1 MILAVGEAL
10 NMFWLNNKEKQ
21 EETVQQ
27 VEKTEHADSLTDIK
41 CHLQNIID
49 NKLENLPS
57 GDDDISILIRELA
70 KKMQSHVM
78 TEMSR
83 CIDLSIEANETA
95 IFSAKMLSDLR
106 EVDTQ
111 TQGIA
116 AAAEEMVATVKEIE
130 RYGMSI
136 ADQAQ
141 EANEATKFGSSA
153 VKNASENM
161 SNITQA
167 VLQSVKQVN
176 VLAEFTEKIGGIAD
190 DIKKIAEQTNLL
202 ALNATIEAAR
212 AGEAGKGFAV
222 VAGEV
227 KSLAHETAKSTE
239 EISDIIINLQAEMKS
254 ALQYM
259 ENSTEAVQIGQ
270 DAMVQVDERM
280 NEINEK
286 INVVTDNTSQI
297 SNVLQEQNQASNEVA
312 QGIATIARSSGE
324 SVQGI
329 ERIVDSM
336 DEVEKLISG
345 QISSLAEYEVPNK
358 IVKLAQSDHV
368 LWKKRLANMIA
379 GREGLNPNELAD
391 HNSCRL
397 GKWYNQVNDHSYLNN
412 PVFKE
417 LQKPHELVHK
427 HGIMAVKLYNNGKLR
442 EAMEEIA
449 KVEEASKEVLR
460 LLAELEKQNS

>member
-1 MILAVGEAL
+1 
-10 NMFWLNNKEKQ
+10 MFWLNTRQ
-21 EETVQQ
+21 EQEVVTKQ
-27 VEKTEHADSLTDIK
+27 VEAPNFVDNLANIK
-41 CHLQNIID
+41 RYLQDIID
-49 NKLENLPS
+49 NKLENLPE
-57 GDDDISILIRELA
+57 GNDDISVMIRRLA
-70 KKMQSHVM
+70 QKMQSHIT
-78 TEMSR
+78 TEMNR
-83 CIDLSIEANETA
+83 CINLSIEANETA

-116 AAAEEMVATVKEIE
+116 AAAEEMVVTVKEIE

-141 EANEATKFGSSA
+141 EAHEATQSGSSA
-153 VKNASENM
+153 VRNASENM

-167 VLQSVKQVN
+167 VLQSVEQVN

-227 KSLAHETAKSTE
+227 KSLANETAKSTE
-239 EISDIIINLQAEMKS
+239 EISDIIVNLQSEMKN

-259 ENSTEAVQIGQ
+259 ENSTEAVQVGQ
-270 DAMVQVDERM
+270 EAMTQVDERM

-286 INVVTDNTSQI
+286 INIVTDNTSQI
-297 SNVLQEQNQASNEVA
+297 SNVLQEQNQASSEVA
-312 QGIATIARSSGE
+312 QGIATIATSSSK

-336 DEVEKLISG
+336 DKVEKLISG
-345 QISSLAEYEVPNK
+345 QISSLAEYEIPNK
-358 IVKLAQSDHV
+358 IIKLAQSDHV

-379 GREGLNPNELAD
+379 GREGLNPDELAD

-397 GKWYNQVNDHSYLNN
+397 GKWYNQVSNPSYLNN
-412 PVFKE
+412 PIFKE

-427 HGIMAVKLYNNGKLR
+427 HGIRAVKLYNDGKLN
-442 EAMEEIA
+442 EAVEEIA
-449 KVEEASKEVLR
+449 KVEEASKDVLKF
-460 LLAELEKQNS
+460 LAKLEE

>member
-1 MILAVGEAL
+1 
-10 NMFWLNNKEKQ
+10 MFWLSGTKKQ
-21 EETVQQ
+21 GAEAVVRQ
-27 VEKTEHADSLTDIK
+27 VEEYRAANDHADIK
-41 CHLQNIID
+41 HYLQDLID
-49 NKLENLPS
+49 NKLENLPT
-57 GDDDISILIRELA
+57 GDDEISILIRQLA
-70 KKMQSHVM
+70 QKMQSHVM
-78 TEMSR
+78 EEMSR
-83 CIDLSIEANETA
+83 CVSLSIEANETA
-95 IFSAKMLSDLR
+95 IFSAQMLSNLR

-141 EANEATKFGSSA
+141 EAHKATQSGSSA
-153 VKNASENM
+153 VQHASENM
-161 SNITQA
+161 GNITQA
-167 VLQSVKQVN
+167 VSRSVKQVN

-239 EISDIIINLQAEMKS
+239 EISDIIVNLQNEMKN
-254 ALQYM
+254 ALEYM
-259 ENSTEAVQIGQ
+259 GNSTEAVQVGQ
-270 DAMVQVDERM
+270 DAMTQVGERM

-286 INVVTDNTSQI
+286 INVVTENTSQI
-297 SNVLQEQNQASNEVA
+297 SSTLQEQNHASNEVA
-312 QGIATIARSSGE
+312 QGITTIAASSSQ

-329 ERIVDSM
+329 EHIVDSM

-345 QISSLAEYEVPNK
+345 QIGSLAEYEVPHK
-358 IVKLAQSDHV
+358 VVKLAQSDHV

-379 GREGLNPNELAD
+379 GREGLKPNELAD
-391 HNSCRL
+391 HHSCRL
-397 GKWYNQVNDHSYLNN
+397 GKWYDKVDDPAYLKN
-412 PVFKE
+412 PAFKE
-417 LQKPHELVHK
+417 LRGPHELVHK
-427 HGIMAVKLYNNGKLR
+427 HGIQAVELYNKKQTR

-449 KVEEASKEVLR
+449 KVEEASKDVLR
-460 LLAELEKQNS
+460 LLAELEKHRT

>member
-1 MILAVGEAL
+1 
-10 NMFWLNNKEKQ
+10 MFWLNTRQ
-21 EETVQQ
+21 EQEVVTKQ
-27 VEKTEHADSLTDIK
+27 VEAPNFVDNLANIK
-41 CHLQNIID
+41 RYLQDIID
-49 NKLENLPS
+49 NKLENLPE
-57 GDDDISILIRELA
+57 GNDDISVMIRRLA
-70 KKMQSHVM
+70 QKMQSHIT
-78 TEMSR
+78 TEMNR
-83 CIDLSIEANETA
+83 CINLSIEANETA

-116 AAAEEMVATVKEIE
+116 AAAEEMVVTVKEIE

-141 EANEATKFGSSA
+141 EAHEATQSGSSA
-153 VKNASENM
+153 VRNASENM

-167 VLQSVKQVN
+167 VLQSVEQVN

-227 KSLAHETAKSTE
+227 KSLANETAKSTE
-239 EISDIIINLQAEMKS
+239 EISDIIVNLQSEMKN

-259 ENSTEAVQIGQ
+259 ENSTEAVQVGQ
-270 DAMVQVDERM
+270 EAMTQVDERM

-286 INVVTDNTSQI
+286 INIVTDNTSQI
-297 SNVLQEQNQASNEVA
+297 SNVLQEQNQASSEVA
-312 QGIATIARSSGE
+312 QGIATIATSSSK

-336 DEVEKLISG
+336 DKVEKLISG
-345 QISSLAEYEVPNK
+345 QISSLAEYEIPNK
-358 IVKLAQSDHV
+358 IIKLAQSDHV

-379 GREGLNPNELAD
+379 GREGLNPDELAD

-397 GKWYNQVNDHSYLNN
+397 GKWYNQVSNPSYLNN
-412 PVFKE
+412 PIFKE

-427 HGIMAVKLYNNGKLR
+427 HGIKAVKLYNDGKLN
-442 EAMEEIA
+442 EAVEEIA
-449 KVEEASKEVLR
+449 KVEEASKDVLKF
-460 LLAELEKQNS
+460 LAKLEE